1 MACAAGQPTIST
13 NISSA
18 AAINHAAAAAADDDD
33 DISFFAA
40 RTHTAPRPA
49 HRARYATAVIEHCST
64 LDFIPPPATD
74 AQRRKVTSE

>member
-18 AAINHAAAAAADDDD
+18 AAINHAAAADDDDDD

-40 RTHTAPRPA
+40 THTAPRPA

-64 LDFIPPPATD
+64 DSTSFLPPLRTPNGV
-74 AQRRKVTSE
+74 R